1 MQTITIK
8 PPKITVIAF
17 DAPSSAL
24 DTAIKQDASGYQRQ
38 RPETCVPYMD
48 TPDGFVLNSRFWG
61 YRRLS
66 KLFDKYTA
74 MSHVEIGQKWKA
86 LPDGYKSTGIC
97 SYIHILAATMA
108 DNDDFWNRL
117 EATVISDCCRYITE
131 QLMQAIKP
139 SKITS

>member
-1 MQTITIK
+1 MQTAKIK

-24 DTAIKQDASGYQRQ
+24 DKAIKQDNSGYQRQ
-38 RPETCVPYMD
+38 QPEQCIPYMD
-48 TPDGFVLNSRFWG
+48 TPNGFLLNSRFWG
-61 YRRLS
+61 YRRLAA
-66 KLFDKYTA
+66 LFDKYCA
-74 MSHVEIGQKWKA
+74 MSHVEIATLWKQ

-97 SYIHILAATMA
+97 EYIPILAATMA
-108 DNDDFWNRL
+108 DNDDFWSRL
-117 EATVISDCCRYITE
+117 EATVISDICRYITE